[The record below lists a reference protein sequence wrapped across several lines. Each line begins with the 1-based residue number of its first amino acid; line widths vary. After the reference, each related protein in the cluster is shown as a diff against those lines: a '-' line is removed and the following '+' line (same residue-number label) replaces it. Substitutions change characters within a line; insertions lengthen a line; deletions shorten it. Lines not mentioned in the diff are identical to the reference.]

1 MLERCLTEGLASL
14 RRLSRGGATPVDV
27 QNTIVD
33 KGGIKVMLEL
43 CKFSE
48 RKALPVLANACRALF
63 HLAKNSTNGIA
74 ESGAVT
80 APRWT

>member
-1 MLERCLTEGLASL
+1 LPGARPNRAACVAVSPLA
-14 RRLSRGGATPVDV
+14 RGAPAVDV

-63 HLAKNSTNGIA
+63 HLAKNSTNGVA
-74 ESGAVT
+74 ERGAAAALRST
-80 APRWT
+80 